1 MEFDMTNAVHDPLAH
16 TSPWAIEENFWLE
29 GPAFYRAHMAEDAEM
44 WFPDRPG
51 PLKGAQILDALK
63 NAPRSEAVTFDH
75 QQMEVVDDRI
85 TLRYHATAR
94 RDGQDD
100 YAAHCTTT
108 YLRDPG
114 GLSLVEHHQ
123 RAV

>member
-1 MEFDMTNAVHDPLAH
+1 MTNSANDPLAH

-29 GPAFYRAHMAEDAEM
+29 GPDFYRAHMAEDAEI
-44 WFPDRPG
+44 WVPDRAE
-51 PLKGAQILDALK
+51 PLKGVEILDALK
-63 NAPRSEAVTFDH
+63 NVPRWEAVVFDH
-75 QQMEVVDDRI
+75 QNMAVDGDRI
-85 TLRYHATAR
+85 TLRYHATAQAE
-94 RDGQDD
+94 GQDA

-114 GLSLVEHHQ
+114 GLKLIEHRQ